1 MKGSVAYDHR
11 YGRVR
16 IKNLDCGVSAASYSG
31 MVDMEGFE
39 ALRKTALKIS
49 MRKSVLI
56 IDTSKVITTV
66 DLTQEFI
73 PNPDALTRLPAVV
86 ICRADQ
92 LVPWQRYAEKL
103 GRFGVLRVVFLDS
116 ERDQALNLAQTLA
129 LAVRP
134 QESN

>member
-1 MKGSVAYDHR
+1 MKSSVAYDHL

-16 IKNLDCGVSAASYSG
+16 IRNLDCGVSAASYSG
-31 MVDMEGFE
+31 LVDMEGFE
-39 ALRKTALKIS
+39 ALRETAIK
-49 MRKSVLI
+49 MGKRESVLI

-73 PNPDALTRLPAVV
+73 PNPDGLTRLPAVV

-103 GRFGVLRVVFLDS
+103 GLLGVLRVVFLDS
-116 ERDQALNLAQTLA
+116 ERDQALRLAQTLA
-129 LAVRP
+129 LAAQLR
-134 QESN
+134 ESN